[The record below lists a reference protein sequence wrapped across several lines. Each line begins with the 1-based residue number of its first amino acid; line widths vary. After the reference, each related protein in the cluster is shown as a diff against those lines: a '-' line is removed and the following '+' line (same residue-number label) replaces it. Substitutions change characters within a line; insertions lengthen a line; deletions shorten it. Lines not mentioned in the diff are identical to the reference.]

1 MYVSKN
7 TQTQINLMQTLNI
20 SYKSK
25 HKHHG
30 ISGLPPS
37 QGATVN
43 DDDDERFLKTSR
55 NAASGDVE
63 GFTALTKTASGNDE
77 VSQFRRR

>member
-1 MYVSKN
+1 M
-7 TQTQINLMQTLNI
+7 
-20 SYKSK
+20 
-25 HKHHG
+25 
-30 ISGLPPS
+30 
-37 QGATVN
+37 N

-77 VSQFRRR
+77 VSQFRRRQRNDEECFFFAVTTRAATMMRVSSRLQQRQ